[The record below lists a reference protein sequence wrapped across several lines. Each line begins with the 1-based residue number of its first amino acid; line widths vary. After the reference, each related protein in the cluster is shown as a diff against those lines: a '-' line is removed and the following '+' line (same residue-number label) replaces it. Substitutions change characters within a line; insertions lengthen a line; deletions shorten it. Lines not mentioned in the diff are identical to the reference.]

1 MLELA
6 DALIGT
12 KLSAVRSWYLA
23 VRDRYPSALVPD
35 WRVGTAEDGAPRLTV
50 QVIGEHAQEALH
62 HFASAY
68 PIALGGSGDLR
79 PVVEF
84 RPGRVVCV
92 WRSNGV
98 WVEMWHHDL
107 PAVPAPSPALIPRR
121 RLLPPSGRLPL
132 GQRLTNIRR
141 QYTNKEN

>member
-6 DALIGT
+6 TALVET
-12 KLSAVRSWYLA
+12 KDSAVRSWYLA

-35 WRVGTAEDGAPRLTV
+35 WRTGTAGDGTPLLTV

-68 PIALGGSGDLR
+68 PLVLGRSGDLR
-79 PVVEF
+79 PVYEY

-92 WRSNGV
+92 WRANGV
-98 WVEMWHHDL
+98 WVELWHHDL
-107 PAVPAPSPALIPRR
+107 PAAPAPSPALMPRR
-121 RLLPPSGRLPL
+121 RPLSPSGRLPPS
-132 GQRLTNIRR
+132 QRLTNIRR
-141 QYTNKEN
+141 QYTKKEN

>member
-1 MLELA
+1 MPEIA
-6 DALIGT
+6 EALIET

-35 WRVGTAEDGAPRLTV
+35 WRVGDAEDGAPLLTV

-62 HFASAY
+62 HFASIYHLTLDDA
-68 PIALGGSGDLR
+68 GDLR
-79 PVVEF
+79 PVFEY

-98 WVEMWHHDL
+98 WVELWHPDL
-107 PAVPAPSPALIPRR
+107 PSVPAPSPALMPRR
-121 RLLPPSGRLPL
+121 RPLSPSGRLPL

-141 QYTNKEN
+141 QYANKEN

>member
-1 MLELA
+1 MPQLA
-6 DALIGT
+6 EALVET
-12 KLSAVRSWYLA
+12 KESAVRSWYLA

-35 WRVGTAEDGAPRLTV
+35 WRTGTAGDGTPRLTV

-68 PIALGGSGDLR
+68 PLSLANSGDLR
-79 PVVEF
+79 PVVEY

-98 WVEMWHHDL
+98 WVEMWHHDTT
-107 PAVPAPSPALIPRR
+107 ATPAPTPALMPQRR
-121 RLLPPSGRLPL
+121 QSSPSGRLPL

-141 QYTNKEN
+141 QYAMKEI

>member
-1 MLELA
+1 MLEIA
-6 DALIGT
+6 EALIET
-12 KLSAVRSWYLA
+12 KLSAVRSWYQA

-62 HFASAY
+62 HFASGY
-68 PIALGGSGDLR
+68 PLALGSAGDLR
-79 PVVEF
+79 PVCEF

-107 PAVPAPSPALIPRR
+107 PPVTAPSPAVMPKRRFISPSARLPFPRR
-121 RLLPPSGRLPL
+121 PRPTA
-132 GQRLTNIRR
+132 LT
-141 QYTNKEN
+141 TKEN

>member
-1 MLELA
+1 MPEIA
-6 DALIGT
+6 EALIET
-12 KLSAVRSWYLA
+12 KLAAVRSWYQA
-23 VRDRYPSALVPD
+23 VRDRFPSALVPD
-35 WRVGTAEDGAPRLTV
+35 WRVGTAKDGAPLLTV

-68 PIALGGSGDLR
+68 PLILGGSGDLR
-79 PVVEF
+79 PVFEY

-98 WVEMWHHDL
+98 WVELWHHDL
-107 PAVPAPSPALIPRR
+107 PAVPAPTPALMPQR
-121 RLLPPSGRLPL
+121 RLLSPSGRLPL

>member
-6 DALIGT
+6 DALVET
-12 KLSAVRSWYLA
+12 KLSAVRSWYQA

-35 WRVGTAEDGAPRLTV
+35 WRVGTAEGGAPLLTA
-50 QVIGEHAQEALH
+50 QVIGQGAQEALH

-68 PIALGGSGDLR
+68 PLALGGSGDLR
-79 PVVEF
+79 PVFEY

-98 WVEMWHHDL
+98 WVELWHHDL
-107 PAVPAPSPALIPRR
+107 PAVTAPSPALMLRR
-121 RLLPPSGRLPL
+121 RLPPPSGRLPL

-141 QYTNKEN
+141 QYATKEN

>member
-1 MLELA
+1 MPQLTE
-6 DALIGT
+6 ALVET
-12 KLSAVRSWYLA
+12 KESAVRSWYLA

-35 WRVGTAEDGAPRLTV
+35 WRTGTAEDGAPRLTV

-68 PIALGGSGDLR
+68 PLALANSGDLR
-79 PVVEF
+79 PVFEY

-92 WRSNGV
+92 WRTNGV

-107 PAVPAPSPALIPRR
+107 PAVPAPSPALMPQR
-121 RLLPPSGRLPL
+121 RLPSPSGRLPL
-132 GQRLTNIRR
+132 SRRLTIRR
-141 QYTNKEN
+141 QYATKEN

>member
-6 DALIGT
+6 DALIET

-35 WRVGTAEDGAPRLTV
+35 WRVGDAEDGAPLLTV

-68 PIALGGSGDLR
+68 PLVLGRSGDLR
-79 PVVEF
+79 PVFEY

-92 WRSNGV
+92 WRTNGV
-98 WVEMWHHDL
+98 WIEMWHHDL
-107 PAVPAPSPALIPRR
+107 PAVPAPTPALMPPRR
-121 RLLPPSGRLPL
+121 QSSPSGRLPL
-132 GQRLTNIRR
+132 SRRRTIRR
-141 QYTNKEN
+141 QHATKEN

>member
-6 DALIGT
+6 DALIET

-35 WRVGTAEDGAPRLTV
+35 WRVGWTEDGAPLLTV
-50 QVIGEHAQEALH
+50 QVIGQGAQEALH

-68 PIALGGSGDLR
+68 PLALAGSGDLR
-79 PVVEF
+79 PVFEY

-92 WRSNGV
+92 WRTNGV
-98 WVEMWHHDL
+98 WVEMWHPDV
-107 PAVPAPSPALIPRR
+107 PAAPAPSPALMPRR
-121 RLLPPSGRLPL
+121 RLPSLSGRLPL

-141 QYTNKEN
+141 ALATKEN

>member
-6 DALIGT
+6 DALVET

-50 QVIGEHAQEALH
+50 QVIGEGAQEALH

-68 PIALGGSGDLR
+68 PLALGGSGDLR
-79 PVVEF
+79 PVVEY

-98 WVEMWHHDL
+98 WVELWHHDT
-107 PAVPAPSPALIPRR
+107 PAVPAPSPALMPRR
-121 RLLPPSGRLPL
+121 RRTFPSARLPFP
-132 GQRLTNIRR
+132 RRPRPAALTA
-141 QYTNKEN
+141 KES